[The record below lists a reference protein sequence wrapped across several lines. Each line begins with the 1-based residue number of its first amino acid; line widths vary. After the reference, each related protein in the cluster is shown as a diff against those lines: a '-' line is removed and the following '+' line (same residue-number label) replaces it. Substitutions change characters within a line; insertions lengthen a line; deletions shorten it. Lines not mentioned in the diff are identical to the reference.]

1 MNDLVEKRIEDPL
14 DLMLRNQ
21 SLVSSTLTK
30 ESLMK
35 IEQRM
40 PEIVRAT
47 NTAGRRNTQ
56 TTSQL
61 MTLNMS
67 GDEPYRHLRQ
77 ILAQIEKKRGALEE
91 SHFRVKKQ
99 IIKLRKYEKKIEQDP
114 TDEYSIVCRDEILTG
129 LDRSKL
135 YVEAAIKEIGMFQD
149 AYDDIRESH
158 NIPDNWDEIDA
169 EKGEIKHHIKM
180 GFRNGFQEIMS
191 SGMIG
196 RGTSEYLEQ
205 FGIHT
210 QSARKHL
217 SDYVQQNERLLDSGK
232 EPTIEHFHKF
242 LDAMADKYADAYQM
256 NLKRIGLKKLIRDEW
271 CYKETV

>member
-1 MNDLVEKRIEDPL
+1 MNDLVEKKIEDPL

-149 AYDDIRESH
+149 AYDEIRESH

-169 EKGEIKHHIKM
+169 ETV
-180 GFRNGFQEIMS
+180 S
-191 SGMIG
+191 Y
-196 RGTSEYLEQ
+196 T
-205 FGIHT
+205 
-210 QSARKHL
+210 HL
-217 SDYVQQNERLLDSGK
+217 TL
-232 EPTIEHFHKF
+232 PTK
-242 LDAMADKYADAYQM
+242 A
-256 NLKRIGLKKLIRDEW
+256 
-271 CYKETV
+271 